1 MSFYVFV
8 TTKDNKPLSPTT
20 IERAASLNRAGKGT
34 FFKRKGVL
42 CLRLNYQPTDTT
54 VTNVVSLGVDPGS
67 KWSGITACDAIH
79 TYLNLHLSVSK
90 FKGLTGKMESRRDLR
105 RGRRY
110 RNTPYRKA
118 RFNNR
123 SRKYFLPPS
132 TKARWQY
139 HYNWIKFLT
148 SILPV
153 AYVVIEDV
161 CGKTMKNGKKWNEA
175 FSPIQCG
182 KNWFYT
188 AVKSLGVE
196 VDLVQGYTTKELRD
210 KYSLKK
216 TTNKSKLV
224 FEAHNVDAWVLA
236 QTKLNEVD
244 KPDITLL
251 HLHTY
256 TTSNR
261 RQLHEACCRKGGYK
275 QNKKLN
281 LGFPPKC
288 LLFNKRSTGTYYR
301 KTGNYIELL
310 VDKVTKKQER
320 LDSLQVKSYNK
331 QYLNRL

>member
-1 MSFYVFV
+1 MFYVYV
-8 TTKDNKPLSPTT
+8 LTKDNKPLSP
-20 IERAASLNRAGKGT
+20 IRIDRALSLHKKRKGT
-34 FFKRKGVL
+34 FFYRKHVL
-42 CLRLNYQPTDTT
+42 CIRLNYSPKNTV
-54 VTNVVSLGVDPGS
+54 VTNVVSVGFDVGS
-67 KWSGITACDAIH
+67 KWSGITACDALH

-90 FKGLTGKMESRRDLR
+90 FKLLKGKIKSRAELR
-105 RGRRY
+105 GGRRY
-110 RNTPYRKA
+110 RNTPYRPA
-118 RFNNR
+118 RFSNR
-123 SRKYFLPPS
+123 SRKGFVPPS

-216 TTNKSKLV
+216 TTVKSNLV

-244 KPDITLL
+244 KPDNTLL